1 MKKLRSIHIDT
12 EKGIYQLNGE
22 DIGSDTSRLRLEFEN
37 GEWSLEVTRD
47 SYFTAN
53 DRELQMSSGERDPDT
68 KINLTPT
75 KIADGYV
82 ECNVRLVAG
91 QDK

>member
-1 MKKLRSIHIDT
+1 MEER
-12 EKGIYQLNGE
+12 
-22 DIGSDTSRLRLEFEN
+22 
-37 GEWSLEVTRD
+37 
-47 SYFTAN
+47 N
-53 DRELQMSSGERDPDT
+53 DRELQISSGERDSDT

-91 QDK
+91 QNK